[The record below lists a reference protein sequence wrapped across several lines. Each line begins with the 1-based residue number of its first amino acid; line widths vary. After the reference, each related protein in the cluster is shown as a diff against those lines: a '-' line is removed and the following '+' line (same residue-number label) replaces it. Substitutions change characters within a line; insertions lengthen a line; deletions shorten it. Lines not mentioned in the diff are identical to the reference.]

1 MTPQLHSRSQW
12 RGLGEP
18 GRWAT
23 NAIMFARFI
32 GLVILCCSACGL
44 YASSG
49 SDLSSTNQ
57 ETRDA
62 AARVVRATYIPPPRT
77 NWDSLIA
84 SLKVGASKSNILH
97 LLEPVIVRS
106 EGGGGSGTF
115 EAQQYRLDDLWILE
129 CHFDHGFIDYKL
141 FPNALD
147 VWVEPPPR
155 FTGVWTTYHV
165 NGEKSYEIHY
175 RDGKCD
181 GEFTSFYDDG
191 SRAVLTYFITGIQE
205 GEEIGYFHF
214 GKVNYRGF
222 YKTNAMI
229 GTWTWYNEDGMVQS
243 TQDRSKT

>member
-1 MTPQLHSRSQW
+1 M
-12 RGLGEP
+12 
-18 GRWAT
+18 
-23 NAIMFARFI
+23 
-32 GLVILCCSACGL
+32 
-44 YASSG
+44 
-49 SDLSSTNQ
+49 
-57 ETRDA
+57 
-62 AARVVRATYIPPPRT
+62 
-77 NWDSLIA
+77 
-84 SLKVGASKSNILH
+84 
-97 LLEPVIVRS
+97 LEPVIVRS

-191 SRAVLTYFITGIQE
+191 SRAFLTHFIAGIQE
-205 GEEIGYFHF
+205 GEETGYFHS

-222 YKTNAMI
+222 YQTNAMI
-229 GTWTWYNEDGMVQS
+229 GTWTWYNEDGTVQS
-243 TQDRSKT
+243 TQDRSKP